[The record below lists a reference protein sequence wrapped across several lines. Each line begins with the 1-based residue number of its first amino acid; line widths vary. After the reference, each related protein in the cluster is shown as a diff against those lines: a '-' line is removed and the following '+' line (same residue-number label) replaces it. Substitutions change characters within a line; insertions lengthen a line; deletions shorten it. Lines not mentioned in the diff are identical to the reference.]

1 MAGKKTGASVSRL
14 CLLHELLVDMFIKDI
29 QDAIEGD
36 YPLASADK
44 NVIVTFLKN
53 ENITATPDAAIPS
66 ASGVAVIFSFFKNVT
81 ITFLSADGM
90 EKLKEEL
97 KDLSE
102 AQRAK
107 VDALVTQVES
117 GQFDDLLG
125 PIQ

>member
-53 ENITATPDAAIPS
+53 ENITATPDA
-66 ASGVAVIFSFFKNVT
+66 
-81 ITFLSADGM
+81 DGM

>member
-1 MAGKKTGASVSRL
+1 MAGKKTGAKIDRV
-14 CLLHELLVDMFIKDI
+14 CILHELLVEMFIKDLR
-29 QDAIEGD
+29 DAIECD
-36 YPLASADK
+36 YPLSSADK

-53 ENITATPDAAIPS
+53 EGVTATPNAE
-66 ASGVAVIFSFFKNVT
+66 
-81 ITFLSADGM
+81 GM
-90 EKLKEEL
+90 EKLKEDL

-125 PIQ
+125 PMQ

>member
-1 MAGKKTGASVSRL
+1 
-14 CLLHELLVDMFIKDI
+14 
-29 QDAIEGD
+29 GD

-53 ENITATPDAAIPS
+53 ESITATPD
-66 ASGVAVIFSFFKNVT
+66 
-81 ITFLSADGM
+81 ADGM

-97 KDLSE
+97 KELSDT
-102 AQRAK
+102 QRAK